1 MSEKV
6 TYKRLLR
13 QFAAIGPYLREDLC
27 EEGRYRFDCL
37 SVCVSAKPAPDKR
50 EFWGW
55 WLVLEQQD
63 HSFRYHYQV
72 GFYNAEGAWINKPI
86 PKKHQ
91 VEVERTLNRFYKL
104 ISDKLTLL
112 ECRLVPAE
120 QVTNELA
127 VTAA

>member
-1 MSEKV
+1 MSERV

-37 SVCVSAKPAPDKR
+37 SVCISAKPAPDKR

-55 WLVLEQQD
+55 WLVLEQDD
-63 HSFRYHYQV
+63 HHFSYHYQT
-72 GFYNAEGAWINKPI
+72 GFYNADGEWINKPL

-91 VEVERTLNRFYKL
+91 VEVERTLNHFYKL
-104 ISDKLTLL
+104 ISDKLNAL
-112 ECRLVPAE
+112 ECKLSPAE
-120 QVTNELA
+120 QVTAELS

>member
-1 MSEKV
+1 MSERV

-63 HSFRYHYQV
+63 HSFSYHYQV
-72 GFYNAEGAWINKPI
+72 GFYNAEGEWLNKPL

-91 VEVERTLNRFYKL
+91 AEVERT
-104 ISDKLTLL
+104 STTSTSSSVTS
-112 ECRLVPAE
+112 CTSLVASSLPPSRSP
-120 QVTNELA
+120 TS
-127 VTAA
+127 

>member
-1 MSEKV
+1 MSERV

-37 SVCVSAKPAPDKR
+37 SVCISAKPAPDKR

-55 WLVLEQQD
+55 WLVLEQDD
-63 HSFRYHYQV
+63 HHFSYHYQV
-72 GFYNAEGAWINKPI
+72 GFYNADGEWLNKPL

-91 VEVERTLNRFYKL
+91 VEVERTLNHFYKL
-104 ISDKLTLL
+104 ISDKLAAL
-112 ECRLVPAE
+112 ECKLSPAE
-120 QVTNELA
+120 QVTTELS

>member
-55 WLVLEQQD
+55 WLVLEQDD
-63 HSFRYHYQV
+63 HHFRYHYQL
-72 GFYNAEGAWINKPI
+72 GFYNADGEWLDKPI

-104 ISDKLTLL
+104 ISDKLTAL
-112 ECRLVPAE
+112 E
-120 QVTNELA
+120 
-127 VTAA
+127 

>member
-55 WLVLEQQD
+55 WLVLEQDD
-63 HSFRYHYQV
+63 HHFRYHYQL
-72 GFYNAEGAWINKPI
+72 GFYNADGAWLDKPI

-104 ISDKLTLL
+104 ISDKLTAL
-112 ECRLVPAE
+112 ECHLVPAE
-120 QVTNELA
+120 QVTNELS